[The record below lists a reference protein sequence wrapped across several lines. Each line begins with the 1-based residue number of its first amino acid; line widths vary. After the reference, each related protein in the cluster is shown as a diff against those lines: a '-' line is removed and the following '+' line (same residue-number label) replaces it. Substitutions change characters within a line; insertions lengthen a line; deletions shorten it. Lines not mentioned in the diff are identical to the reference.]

1 MKDETDSAISPQIHT
16 RYALL
21 PLRDVVVFPHM
32 VIPLFVGREKSIKA
46 LDNAMEAGKQVFVA
60 AQHDASDDDP
70 SPDKIFNVG
79 TIANILQLLRLPDGT
94 VKVLVEGV
102 SRATI
107 VEYVETEE
115 AFSVDT
121 QPIEGGEID
130 DQEAEVLVRTVMEQ
144 FEKYVKVSSKIPQ
157 EVLTSL
163 RSVDDPCRLADS
175 VSGHLNLR
183 NEEKQKILEIYDD

>member
-46 LDNAMEAGKQVFVA
+46 LDNAMEAGKQVFLA

-121 QPIEGGEID
+121 QPIEGGQID
-130 DQEAEVLVRTVMEQ
+130 DQEADVLMRTVMEQ
-144 FEKYVKVSSKIPQ
+144 FEKVCQSKFKNSSGGSDF
-157 EVLTSL
+157 TSK
-163 RSVDDPCRLADS
+163 R
-175 VSGHLNLR
+175 
-183 NEEKQKILEIYDD
+183 